1 MTLNLLQL
9 EMVHCTL
16 LQASEW
22 ESVICLWCVGVCAL
36 RVDYMWVV
44 VHLLRQSLAGVVHVK
59 CVAPWVVEGSKGIT
73 SLWHCSCSLQT
84 SIRRAHIGVERN

>member
-22 ESVICLWCVGVCAL
+22 ESACDMPLVCGCLCFASGLYVGRGTFAL
-36 RVDYMWVV
+36 ATF
-44 VHLLRQSLAGVVHVK
+44 QSLAGVVHVE

-73 SLWHCSCSLQT
+73 
-84 SIRRAHIGVERN
+84 